1 MTSEETHD
9 FLTHQLWLCSM
20 FSYPWDPGRRMTC
33 MGKKIF
39 RANNTLVILCFPFGV
54 EGDSELG
61 GTEAHLATENITTLF
76 VCC

>member
-1 MTSEETHD
+1 MALLDVLLSLGPRQEND
-9 FLTHQLWLCSM
+9 L
-20 FSYPWDPGRRMTC
+20 Y
-33 MGKKIF
+33 GKKIF

-61 GTEAHLATENITTLF
+61 GTEAHLATENITMLF